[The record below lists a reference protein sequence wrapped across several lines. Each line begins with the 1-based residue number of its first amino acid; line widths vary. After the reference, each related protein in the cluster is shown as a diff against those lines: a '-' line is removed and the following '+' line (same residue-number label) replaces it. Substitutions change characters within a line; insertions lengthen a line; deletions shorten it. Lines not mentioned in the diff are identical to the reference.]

1 MPKEALPLLSVP
13 VKEGN
18 EFPVGKLAFLH
29 EEAESQAHPQRWG
42 NQGNKTGNKP
52 AQFLH

>member
-29 EEAESQAHPQRWG
+29 QEAERQLISRDGEFKAE
-42 NQGNKTGNKP
+42 KSV
-52 AQFLH
+52 